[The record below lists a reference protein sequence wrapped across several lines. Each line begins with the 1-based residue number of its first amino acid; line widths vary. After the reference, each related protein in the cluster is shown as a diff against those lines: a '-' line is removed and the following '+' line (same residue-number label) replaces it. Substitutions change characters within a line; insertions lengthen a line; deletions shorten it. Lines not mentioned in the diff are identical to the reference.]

1 MANVKNN
8 GKVGF
13 FRSIGMKIALVV
25 VAAVLIAS
33 VLCVVIIVPNYKTDV
48 STTVQ
53 NYMYDLAI
61 AYGQMMEKEIE
72 QGVEFDYPTYS
83 SLLSGIKVSGMSSS
97 YAYIVSSDGIMQYH
111 PTEEKVGNAVENEVV
126 SGLVKGLAAG
136 TNKPGD
142 SAVTTYLFKGA
153 MKYASYVI
161 LSDSSILVISAD
173 ETDALAAVDQVTT
186 YAIIC
191 IVGSV
196 VLFAFIGVLFGIF
209 LTKPIVQITEIVKS
223 TAEFKFKHSDA
234 ADKICKRKDEC
245 GAMGRAVATMRA
257 NLRTMVGDITNVNES
272 INGSVTELETIS
284 NQINLMC
291 TDNSATTQQLAAGM
305 EETSATTDT
314 INTNIGRMQESASSI
329 KGLATNGVG
338 LSAEV
343 MTRAND
349 LRKSTQTATS
359 KTTAMYSSVKEKTTK
374 AIEDSKAVDRIN
386 ELTDAIMSISS
397 QTSLLALNA
406 SIEAAR
412 AGDAGRGFAVVATE
426 IGNLANQTSQTVGD
440 INNIV
445 KEVNEAVS
453 GMAASLQETVDF
465 LENVVLKD
473 YADFEKVSE
482 QYEQDADQFEKSMT
496 NIGDGISG
504 LADSIEDIVKALE
517 GINSIVGE
525 SSIGV
530 TDIAEKTTDVVAQTS
545 KNTEIVDE
553 CISNV
558 DKLRE
563 IANMFSME

>member
-1 MANVKNN
+1 MAKMKDN

-13 FRSIGMKIALVV
+13 FRSIGMKIALVII
-25 VAAVLIAS
+25 AAVLVAS

-61 AYGQMMEKEIE
+61 AYGDMMEKEIE

-83 SLLSGIKVSGMSSS
+83 SLLSKIKVSGMSSS
-97 YAYIVSSDGIMQYH
+97 YAYIVSADGIMQYH

-126 SGLVKGLAAG
+126 SGLVKGLASG

-173 ETDALAAVDQVTT
+173 EADALAAVDQVTT

-196 VLFAFIGVLFGIF
+196 VLFAVIGVLFGIF
-209 LTKPIVQITEIVKS
+209 LTRPIVQITEIVKS
-223 TAEFKFKHSDA
+223 TAEFKFKHSEA
-234 ADKICKRKDEC
+234 ADKICSRKDEC
-245 GAMGRAVATMRA
+245 GAMGRAVAAMRA

-314 INTNIGRMQESASSI
+314 INTDIVKMQEGASDI
-329 KGLATNGVG
+329 KGLAADGVS

-343 MTRAND
+343 MDRAND

-359 KTTAMYSSVKEKTTK
+359 KTTAMYSSVKEKTSK

-496 NIGDGISG
+496 NIGDGISD

-553 CISNV
+553 CITNV
-558 DKLRE
+558 DKLRA

>member
-1 MANVKNN
+1 MAKMKDN

-13 FRSIGMKIALVV
+13 FRSIGMKISLVII
-25 VAAVLIAS
+25 AAVLVAS

-61 AYGQMMEKEIE
+61 AYGDMMEKEIE

-83 SLLSGIKVSGMSSS
+83 SLLSKIKVSGMSSS
-97 YAYIVSSDGIMQYH
+97 YAYIVSADGIMQYH

-126 SGLVKGLAAG
+126 SGLVKGLASG

-173 ETDALAAVDQVTT
+173 EADALAAVDQVTT

-196 VLFAFIGVLFGIF
+196 VLFAVIGVLFGIF
-209 LTKPIVQITEIVKS
+209 LTRPIVQITEIVKS
-223 TAEFKFKHSDA
+223 TAEFKFKHSEA
-234 ADKICKRKDEC
+234 ADKICRRKDEC
-245 GAMGRAVATMRA
+245 GAMGRAVAAMRA

-314 INTNIGRMQESASSI
+314 INSNIGKMQEGASDI
-329 KGLATNGVG
+329 KGLAADGVN

-343 MTRAND
+343 MNRAND

-359 KTTAMYSSVKEKTTK
+359 KTTAMYSSVKEKTSK

-496 NIGDGISG
+496 NIGDGISD

-553 CISNV
+553 CITNV
-558 DKLRE
+558 DKLRA